1 VLKED
6 EALREDRLA
15 CTRADIVFWHIADQK
30 ESEDLLEELDL
41 IVIK

>member
-1 VLKED
+1 MLKED

-15 CTRADIVFWHIADQK
+15 RTSTDIVLWHVADQK
-30 ESEDLLEELDL
+30 KSENLLEKLDL